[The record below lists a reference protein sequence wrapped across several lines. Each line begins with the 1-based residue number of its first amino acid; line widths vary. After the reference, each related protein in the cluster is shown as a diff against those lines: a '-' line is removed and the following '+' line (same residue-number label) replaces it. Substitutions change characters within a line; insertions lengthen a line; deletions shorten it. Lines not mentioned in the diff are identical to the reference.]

1 MKDDYKQYQKTKT
14 ETIKEHYKRAEQ
26 WHQPELPFYGNRK
39 EDFYSHV
46 SKKATPK
53 VLSEQE
59 VNDLFW
65 DLLINLGW
73 KLDQRESDGKRLIFA
88 CPKCNMVIDDQP
100 YSQLLASDAATMF
113 NIKAL
118 KGMLQTHN
126 GEPCKAISEEE

>member
-1 MKDDYKQYQKTKT
+1 M
-14 ETIKEHYKRAEQ
+14 ETIKEHKKRAE

-46 SKKATPK
+46 SKKAIPK

-65 DLLINLGW
+65 DILINLGW

-100 YSQLLASDAATMF
+100 YTQLLASDASAMR

-118 KGMLQTHN
+118 NGMLETHN
-126 GEPCKAISEEE
+126 GEPCKALPEAEEQ